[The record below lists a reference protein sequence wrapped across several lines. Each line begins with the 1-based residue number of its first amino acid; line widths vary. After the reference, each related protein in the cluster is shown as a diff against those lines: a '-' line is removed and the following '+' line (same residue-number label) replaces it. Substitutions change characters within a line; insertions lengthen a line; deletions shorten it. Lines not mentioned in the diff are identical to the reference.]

1 MRITKKGEE
10 MGTLNFVLGVLDD
23 KVDDVQRFV

>member
-1 MRITKKGEE
+1 MRITKKGKE